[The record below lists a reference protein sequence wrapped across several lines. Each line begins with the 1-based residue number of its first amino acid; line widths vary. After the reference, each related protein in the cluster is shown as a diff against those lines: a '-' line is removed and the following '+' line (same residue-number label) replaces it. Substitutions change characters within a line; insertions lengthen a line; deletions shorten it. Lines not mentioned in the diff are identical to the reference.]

1 MHHLSEFEF
10 WCGMA
15 ILLLAMIFIVA
26 LIAAGF
32 KVAADAAIEE
42 AEQSVQR
49 RAERRAKQIV
59 RERLD
64 GCKLQVIQ
72 RIDIV
77 EDDLKGE
84 RA

>member
-10 WCGMA
+10 RCGIA
-15 ILLLAMIFIVA
+15 ILLLAMIFIVV

-32 KVAADAAIEE
+32 KVAADAAIDE

>member
-49 RAERRAKQIV
+49 RAERIAREMV

-64 GCKLQVIQ
+64 GCKIQVTQ
-72 RIDIV
+72 RISVI
-77 EDDLKGE
+77 EDDLKGGD
-84 RA
+84 

>member
-1 MHHLSEFEF
+1 MHHISEFEF
-10 WCGMA
+10 RCGIA
-15 ILLLAMIFIVA
+15 ILLLAMIFIVV